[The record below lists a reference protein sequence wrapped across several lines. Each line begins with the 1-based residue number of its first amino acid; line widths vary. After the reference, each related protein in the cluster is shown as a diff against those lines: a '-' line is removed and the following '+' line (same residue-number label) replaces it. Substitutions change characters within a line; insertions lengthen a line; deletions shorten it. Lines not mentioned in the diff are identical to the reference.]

1 MYGCEQWKFH
11 SYPLARRTPLN
22 WNISISRTPSIFA
35 PLTWPHG
42 PLVVVPFASKQP
54 HLRPFWTVSV
64 VDHAILWLNMTQTCT
79 TRMFQ
84 IARNDP
90 SSCSKLLSVAK
101 SCSKLFKIAQN
112 ASKCFIFSK
121 CFKMHQRLSKGM
133 MCLHMQVRKWSL
145 LGIAVAGVYCCMGLR
160 SVSVA
165 HDATFRPLNR
175 QFQLTGSGRES
186 SPCWGGGGV

>member
-1 MYGCEQWKFH
+1 
-11 SYPLARRTPLN
+11 
-22 WNISISRTPSIFA
+22 
-35 PLTWPHG
+35 
-42 PLVVVPFASKQP
+42 
-54 HLRPFWTVSV
+54 
-64 VDHAILWLNMTQTCT
+64 MTQTCT

-121 CFKMHQRLSKGM
+121 CIKMHQHLSKGM
-133 MCLHMQVRKWSL
+133 MCLHMQVRKLSL

-160 SVSVA
+160 SVSIA
-165 HDATFRPLNR
+165 HDATFRPLNPSISTDR
-175 QFQLTGSGRES
+175 IWQGIITLLRGRGGLKS
-186 SPCWGGGGV
+186 NISFVDTPPPIHIQSKSPPPKTRG